1 MTMRAWRSGSAQL
14 ARSRRTGGPVPSRGR
29 WPPAS
34 CPAASRSKSSCLSA
48 EFLIYKLA
56 LSAVGARQAD
66 SESRRRS
73 CRSTRPR
80 RTCFFTNKLWPGSAP
95 GQPSG
100 DAAAGRA
107 QGELLAQLMRCAQH
121 ASTFRAERD
130 ASAWAGTLATCCMRK
145 YASRSFGALSH
156 VSLVCA
162 RSFVELWPQPPRG
175 GRPPL

>member
-1 MTMRAWRSGSAQL
+1 MWGRH
-14 ARSRRTGGPVPSRGR
+14 TGGAAPSDGR
-29 WPPAS
+29 WQPEPS
-34 CPAASRSKSSCLSA
+34 PISTTTKRSSLSA
-48 EFLIYKLA
+48 EILIYNLA

-66 SESRRRS
+66 SECRRRS

-95 GQPSG
+95 GQPSC

-121 ASTFRAERD
+121 ASTFRVERD

-156 VSLVCA
+156 ISLVCA
-162 RSFVELWPQPPRG
+162 RLLVGFWRRPPRG

>member
-1 MTMRAWRSGSAQL
+1 M
-14 ARSRRTGGPVPSRGR
+14 PSRGR
-29 WPPAS
+29 CPPAS

-66 SESRRRS
+66 SECRRRS

-107 QGELLAQLMRCAQH
+107 QGEFLAQLMRCAQH

-130 ASAWAGTLATCCMRK
+130 ASAWAGACATCCMRT
-145 YASRSFGALSH
+145 YDSRSFGALSH
-156 VSLVCA
+156 MSLVCA
-162 RSFVELWPQPPRG
+162 RLLVGFWPRPPRG

>member
-1 MTMRAWRSGSAQL
+1 M
-14 ARSRRTGGPVPSRGR
+14 PSCGR

-66 SESRRRS
+66 SECRRRS

-95 GQPSG
+95 GQSSG
-100 DAAAGRA
+100 EAAARRA
-107 QGELLAQLMRCAQH
+107 QSEHLAQLACCAQRG
-121 ASTFRAERD
+121 STFRHSVAR
-130 ASAWAGTLATCCMRK
+130 ARGRMCVR
-145 YASRSFGALSH
+145 H
-156 VSLVCA
+156 VACKSSLRA
-162 RSFVELWPQPPRG
+162 RSEHYRACRSCVRVRLSNFSCAPLEEEGHHCNAYEKGKRSTDLP
-175 GRPPL
+175 GRSNVASP

>member
-1 MTMRAWRSGSAQL
+1 MPSNG
-14 ARSRRTGGPVPSRGR
+14 RRQ
-29 WPPAS
+29 PAS
-34 CPAASRSKSSCLSA
+34 RPAVSTSKRSSLSG
-48 EFLIYKLA
+48 EFLSYNLA
-56 LSAVGARQAD
+56 LSAVGDRQAD

-80 RTCFFTNKLWPGSAP
+80 TTRFFANKLWPGSAP
-95 GQPSG
+95 GQPSC

-130 ASAWAGTLATCCMRK
+130 ASAWAGACATCCMRT
-145 YASRSFGALSH
+145 YDSRSFGALSH
-156 VSLVCA
+156 MSLVCA
-162 RSFVELWPQPPRG
+162 RLLVGFWPRPPRG

>member
-1 MTMRAWRSGSAQL
+1 M
-14 ARSRRTGGPVPSRGR
+14 PSDGR
-29 WPPAS
+29 WQPEPS
-34 CPAASRSKSSCLSA
+34 PISTTTKRSSLSA
-48 EFLIYKLA
+48 EILIYNLA

-66 SESRRRS
+66 SECRRRS
-73 CRSTRPR
+73 CRRARPR
-80 RTCFFTNKLWPGSAP
+80 TTRLFATWLSTGSAP
-95 GQPSG
+95 AQPSG
-100 DAAAGRA
+100 DAAAWRA

-162 RSFVELWPQPPRG
+162 RSFVELWPWPPRG